1 MKIKITQ
8 NWKQYHWA
16 DYEVEL
22 NDQQQQQ
29 VVQHLKENP
38 EADEQELLDLLDI
51 DTSDVISSN
60 EPTDEG
66 FKSDDND
73 IELESDIHDTVEA
86 AQ

>member
-8 NWKQYHWA
+8 NWNQYHWA
-16 DYEVEL
+16 DYELEL

-29 VVQHLKENP
+29 VAQLLKENP
-38 EADEQELLDLLDI
+38 EADEQELLDGLGIDI
-51 DTSDVISSN
+51 SDVINST

-66 FKSDDND
+66 FKSNDNY

-86 AQ
+86 A